1 MFYGKVCY
9 KMNKNFSCD
18 YYRMAGEKWGIKGF
32 FSLLLRYD
40 LRYLYLIR
48 QRKTKLRTFFAL
60 GAARK
65 YGLEILSD
73 NIGPGLYIGH
83 AHNINVNPSTIIGKN
98 CNLNKGCTLG
108 KENRGKR
115 KGAPILGDNVWIG
128 TNSVVVG
135 KVHIGNDVLIAPN
148 AYVNF
153 DVPDHSIVLGNP
165 GNIIKKGNATEGYIT
180 MRI

>member
-1 MFYGKVCY
+1 
-9 KMNKNFSCD
+9 MNEKFLCD
-18 YYRMAGEKWGIKGF
+18 YYRMTGEKWNGIKGR
-32 FSLLLRYD
+32 LLMLRRYD

-48 QRKTKLRTFFAL
+48 RKKTKVRTLFAIR
-60 GAARK
+60 AARK

-73 NIGPGLYIGH
+73 NLGPGLYIGH
-83 AHNINVNPSTIIGKN
+83 AHNINVNPEVIIGKN

-135 KVHIGNDVLIAPN
+135 KVHIGNDVLIAHN

>member
-1 MFYGKVCY
+1 
-9 KMNKNFSCD
+9 MNEKFLCD
-18 YYRMAGEKWGIKGF
+18 YYRMTGEKWNGIKGR
-32 FSLLLRYD
+32 LLMLRRYD

-48 QRKTKLRTFFAL
+48 RKKTKVRTLFAIR
-60 GAARK
+60 AARK

-73 NIGPGLYIGH
+73 NLGPGLYIGH
-83 AHNINVNPSTIIGKN
+83 AHNINVNPEVIIGKN

-115 KGAPILGDNVWIG
+115 KGAPILGDNVRIG

>member
-1 MFYGKVCY
+1 
-9 KMNKNFSCD
+9 MNKKFLCD
-18 YYRMAGEKWGIKGF
+18 YYRMTGEKWNGVKGC
-32 FSLLLRYD
+32 LLMLLRYD
-40 LRYLYLIR
+40 IRYLYLIR
-48 QRKTKLRTFFAL
+48 RKKTKARTLFAIR
-60 GAARK
+60 ASRK

-83 AHNINVNPSTIIGKN
+83 AHNINVNPEAVIGKN

-115 KGAPILGDNVWIG
+115 EGAPILGDNVWIG

-135 KVHIGNDVLIAPN
+135 RVHIGDDVLIAPN

-165 GNIIKKGNATEGYIT
+165 GKIIRKENATEGYIT

>member
-18 YYRMAGEKWGIKGF
+18 YYRMTGEKWGIKGF

-165 GNIIKKGNATEGYIT
+165 GNIIKKGNATEGNIT

>member
-1 MFYGKVCY
+1 
-9 KMNKNFSCD
+9 MNEKFLCD
-18 YYRMAGEKWGIKGF
+18 YYRMTGEKWNGIKGR
-32 FSLLLRYD
+32 LLMLRRYD

-48 QRKTKLRTFFAL
+48 RKKTKVRTLFAIR
-60 GAARK
+60 AARK

-73 NIGPGLYIGH
+73 NLGPGLYIGH
-83 AHNINVNPSTIIGKN
+83 AHNINVNPEVIIGKN

>member
-1 MFYGKVCY
+1 
-9 KMNKNFSCD
+9 MNENFLYD
-18 YYRMAGEKWGIKGF
+18 YYRMTGKKWSF
-32 FSLLLRYD
+32 VMLLRYD
-40 LRYLYLIR
+40 IRYLYLIR
-48 QRKTKLRTFFAL
+48 RKKTKLRTFFAIR
-60 GAARK
+60 AARK

-83 AHNINVNPSTIIGKN
+83 AHNINVNPDTIIGKN

-108 KENRGKR
+108 RENRGIR
-115 KGAPILGDNVWIG
+115 EGAPVLGDNVWIG

-135 KVHIGNDVLIAPN
+135 KVYIGNDVLIAPN

-165 GNIIKKGNATEGYIT
+165 GRIIKKENATDSYIT
-180 MRI
+180 MRT

>member
-1 MFYGKVCY
+1 
-9 KMNKNFSCD
+9 MNENFLCD
-18 YYRMAGEKWGIKGF
+18 YYRMTGKKWDFLRGGVIM
-32 FSLLLRYD
+32 LLRYD
-40 LRYLYLIR
+40 IRYLYLIR
-48 QRKTKLRTFFAL
+48 RRKTKFRTLLAIR
-60 GAARK
+60 AARK
-65 YGLEILSD
+65 YGLELLSD

-83 AHNINVNPSTIIGKN
+83 AHNINVNPDTIIGKN

-108 KENRGKR
+108 RENRGIR
-115 KGAPILGDNVWIG
+115 EGAPVLGDNVWIG

-165 GNIIKKGNATEGYIT
+165 GRIIKKENATDSYIT

>member
-1 MFYGKVCY
+1 MEFC
-9 KMNKNFSCD
+9 
-18 YYRMAGEKWGIKGF
+18 KGGVIM
-32 FSLLLRYD
+32 LLRYD
-40 LRYLYLIR
+40 IRYLYLIR
-48 QRKTKLRTFFAL
+48 RKKTKLRTFFAIR
-60 GAARK
+60 AARK

-83 AHNINVNPSTIIGKN
+83 AHNINVNPDTIIGKN

-108 KENRGKR
+108 RENRGIR
-115 KGAPILGDNVWIG
+115 EGAPVLGDNVWIG

-135 KVHIGNDVLIAPN
+135 KVYIGNDVLVAPN

-165 GNIIKKGNATEGYIT
+165 GRIIKKENATDSYIT

>member
-1 MFYGKVCY
+1 
-9 KMNKNFSCD
+9 MNKNFVCD
-18 YYRMAGEKWGIKGF
+18 FYRMTGKNWNLIRGGVLMLF
-32 FSLLLRYD
+32 RYD

-48 QRKTKLRTFFAL
+48 RKKTKLRTLFAIR
-60 GAARK
+60 AARK

-83 AHNINVNPSTIIGKN
+83 AHNINVSPLAKIGKN
-98 CNLNKGCTLG
+98 CNLNKGCTIG
-108 KENRGKR
+108 RENRGKR
-115 KGAPILGDNVWIG
+115 EGAPTLGDDVWIG

-135 KVHIGNDVLIAPN
+135 NIHIGNDVLIVPN
-148 AYVNF
+148 SYVNF

-165 GNIIKKGNATEGYIT
+165 GKIIKKDNATDSYIT